1 MEWESQREV
10 VVISASVIGF
20 PKPDMS
26 FLRGQQLIDP
36 NSPPDGH
43 QIINGTML
51 KFCRR

>member
-26 FLRGQQLIDP
+26 FFRGQQLIDP

-43 QIINGTML
+43 QIINGMIL
-51 KFCRR
+51 KFCRL